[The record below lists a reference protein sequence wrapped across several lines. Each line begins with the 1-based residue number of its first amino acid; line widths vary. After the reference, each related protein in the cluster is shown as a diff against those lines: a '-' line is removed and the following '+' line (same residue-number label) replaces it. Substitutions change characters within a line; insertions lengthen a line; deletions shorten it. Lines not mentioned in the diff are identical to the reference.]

1 MKKNSIGILGG
12 TFDPPHY
19 GHIGISKIAI
29 KKLMLKNVFWVVT
42 RQNPLKSKPDLS
54 LNTRIQLCKI
64 ILKKNKK
71 IKIKNI
77 GKKFNFLNT
86 FDLLNYFKKK
96 NKKKKI
102 YFLMGADNIINFH
115 KWKKWK
121 KIPSLAKI
129 VIFARPGF
137 TKKSIKSLA
146 LKRLNRQN
154 WIYINDAKFDISST
168 KLKNI

>member
-1 MKKNSIGILGG
+1 LKKNSIGILGG

-77 GKKFNFLNT
+77 RKKFNF
-86 FDLLNYFKKK
+86 FISFV
-96 NKKKKI
+96 
-102 YFLMGADNIINFH
+102 FLFFFY
-115 KWKKWK
+115 
-121 KIPSLAKI
+121 L
-129 VIFARPGF
+129 
-137 TKKSIKSLA
+137 
-146 LKRLNRQN
+146 
-154 WIYINDAKFDISST
+154 
-168 KLKNI
+168 